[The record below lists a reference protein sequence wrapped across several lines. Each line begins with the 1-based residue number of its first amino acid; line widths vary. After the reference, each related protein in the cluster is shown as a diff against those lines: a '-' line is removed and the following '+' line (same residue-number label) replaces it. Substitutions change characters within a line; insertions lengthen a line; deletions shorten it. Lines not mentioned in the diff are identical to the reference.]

1 MAEEIAFENGKISNS
16 EGLMTL
22 SLTLDQ
28 VTMHTVV
35 YHSSTSTYMLNFTEI
50 NTTFCGRTDGFT
62 DRQLRLA
69 LLDLKNNAVSRTSI
83 KLVTIELCWVVKL
96 LTAAEY
102 LKVKPICPTEHDN
115 DTLYH
120 KVCFNSHKPSC
131 HSGMACTC
139 PPVRLPP

>member
-83 KLVTIELCWVVKL
+83 KLVTIELC
-96 LTAAEY
+96 
-102 LKVKPICPTEHDN
+102 
-115 DTLYH
+115 
-120 KVCFNSHKPSC
+120 
-131 HSGMACTC
+131 
-139 PPVRLPP
+139 